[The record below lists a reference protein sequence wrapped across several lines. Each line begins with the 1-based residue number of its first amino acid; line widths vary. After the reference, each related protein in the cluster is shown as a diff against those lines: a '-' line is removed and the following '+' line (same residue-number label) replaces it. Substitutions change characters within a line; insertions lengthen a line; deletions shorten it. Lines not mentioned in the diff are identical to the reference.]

1 MIPTTPSTELPAVSL
16 KPFSPASVTPVSPPH
31 ADATPEQSLSCIS
44 TNCLSLFNKLS
55 ELRQLVFDREPS
67 LIALTETW
75 LVPDVKDS
83 ELDIPNFSLF
93 RSDSPRGRCG
103 GVALYLSN
111 KLEGAVLADNGLNT
125 PHLNTLWITLPLE
138 KRDRLLIGLI
148 YRSPATSEAENNS
161 LLSYLSELSLTH
173 HFSHL
178 LLMGDFNAPNL
189 DWLNYRVPNSGF
201 SKSFFEI
208 VIQKPWFQHVQFPTR
223 SRSNQIPSLLDLVI
237 SNERHYVDTVESL
250 PPLGS
255 SDHSV
260 LVFDFICYW
269 RHSHPPVQTFRNFS
283 RANFIGMRNF
293 LNETS
298 FAQSSAD
305 SLFIAVQ
312 STLLQADLTF
322 IPRKIA
328 RNSRVSPLPRPI
340 RRLLDLRSK
349 LYAKQLH
356 SQDPR
361 DIRAFRDSRNACK
374 SAIRRHHQYLQSKVL
389 DLARRNK
396 NSLFRFMKRKRQN
409 KPSALTLRKAN
420 GTTTSD
426 GAEVAELF
434 RAFYETLFAP
444 MSLQSFPL
452 PTPKNFVTPLED
464 VDFTVGDVQRL
475 LSSLN
480 PFSAMGPDGIHP
492 RILKEVSVPLSEP
505 FHKLLQISL
514 STGSIPLQW
523 RDALVVPIYKSGDRH
538 SPVSY
543 RPISLTCIPCK
554 IMERILKQAIL
565 RHLTSNSLLSSSQHG
580 FLPNRSC
587 TTNLLIFMDSLTEA
601 RDVGL
606 ISDAVFFDFAKA
618 FDRVPHAP
626 LLSKMHALGIRG
638 SVYRWIEAFLGNRS
652 FKVKTGQTLS
662 ESSPI
667 SSGVPQGSVL
677 GPLLFLIFITD
688 LPDVVASNVLLYADD
703 LKIWNS
709 DNPAILQADI
719 NAITAWSNMWG
730 LPLNFEKCVHMAFGG
745 ESGNHFTISGSSE
758 TRIASVT
765 TKKELGVLF
774 TSSLSFSDHHL
785 AAAKKGFAVL
795 AMIKRT
801 FPRIQARDFHTLYGV
816 YVRPLLEYASQV
828 VHSGLCK
835 DALAIERVQRRA
847 TKLVCGLRNIDY
859 PSRLRTLNLF
869 PLEYRR
875 LRGDLIFTFF
885 LFRSGLAEKF
895 FIMCPDNNRRG
906 HDKKIYKRRPRTFL
920 RQHFFSF
927 RIVDQWNRLPSS
939 VTDAGTTL
947 AFKSLLDACLNP
959 LPPKK

>member
-1 MIPTTPSTELPAVSL
+1 MTPATSLTQLHEVSSKSVSLASTTPVPSS
-16 KPFSPASVTPVSPPH
+16 H
-31 ADATPEQSLSCIS
+31 ADADPERSLSCIS
-44 TNCLSLFNKLS
+44 TNCQSLLNKLS
-55 ELRQLVFDREPS
+55 ELRQMVFDREPS
-67 LIALTETW
+67 IIALTETW

-83 ELDIPNFSLF
+83 ELDIPNYSLL
-93 RSDSPRGRCG
+93 RSYSPRGRCG

-111 KLEGAVLADNGLNT
+111 KLVGAVQADKGLNT
-125 PHLNTLWITLPLE
+125 PYLNSLWITLPLE
-138 KRDRLLIGLI
+138 KRDCLLIGLV
-148 YRSPATSEAENNS
+148 YRSPSTSEAENVS
-161 LLSYLSELSLTH
+161 LLSYLSELSHTH

-178 LLMGDFNAPNL
+178 LIMGDFNAPKL
-189 DWLNYRVPNSGF
+189 DWLNYGASNSGF
-201 SKSFFEI
+201 SKSFLEI
-208 VIQKPWFQHVQFPTR
+208 ITQKPWFQHVLYPTR
-223 SRSNQIPSLLDLVI
+223 SRAHQNPSLLDLVI
-237 SNERHYVDTVESL
+237 SNEKHFVDTVRCL

-255 SDHSV
+255 SDHFV
-260 LVFDFICYW
+260 LAFDFICYW
-269 RHSHPPVQTFRNFS
+269 RHSHPLIQTFRNFS
-283 RANFIGMRNF
+283 QADFPGMRDF
-293 LNETS
+293 LGETT
-298 FAQSSAD
+298 FPQSSPD
-305 SLFIAVQ
+305 SLFIALQ
-312 STLLQADLTF
+312 SRIHQADLTF
-322 IPRKIA
+322 IPRKIS
-328 RNSRVSPLPRPI
+328 RNSHGSPLPRPI

-349 LYAKQLH
+349 LFAKQLH
-356 SQDPR
+356 SHDPC
-361 DIRAFRDSRNACK
+361 DIQAFKESRNACK
-374 SAIRRHHQYLQSKVL
+374 SAIRQHNRGIQSRVL

-396 NSLFRFMKRKRQN
+396 NSLFKFMKRKRQN
-409 KPSALTLRKAN
+409 KPSALTLRKVD

-426 GAEVAELF
+426 GAEVADLF

-444 MSLQSFPL
+444 LPPQPFPP
-452 PTPKNFVTPLED
+452 PTPKTFCSPLEK
-464 VDFTVGDVQRL
+464 VEFTVEEVQRL
-475 LSSLN
+475 LTALN

-492 RILKEVSVPLSEP
+492 RILKEVAVPLSEP
-505 FHKLLQISL
+505 FHKLLQLSL

-565 RHLTSNSLLSSSQHG
+565 HHLTSNSLLSPSQHG

-638 SVYRWIEAFLGNRS
+638 SVYRWIEAFLSNRS
-652 FKVKTGQTLS
+652 FRVKTGQTLS
-662 ESSPI
+662 DSSPI

-677 GPLLFLIFITD
+677 GPLLFLIFIND

-709 DNPAILQADI
+709 QNPATLQSDI
-719 NAITAWSNMWG
+719 DAITAWSNMWG

-745 ESGNHFTISGSSE
+745 ESGNHFTINGTSQISI
-758 TRIASVT
+758 TSVT

-801 FPRIQARDFHTLYGV
+801 FPRIQANDFHALYGV

-828 VHSGLCK
+828 VHSGLQK
-835 DALAIERVQRRA
+835 DALVIERVQRRA
-847 TKLVCGLRNIDY
+847 TKLVCGLRNVDY
-859 PSRLRTLNLF
+859 PSRLRILNLF

-895 FIMCPDNNRRG
+895 FTMCPENNRRG
-906 HDKKIYKRRPRTFL
+906 HNKKIYKKRPKTFL

-947 AFKSLLDACLNP
+947 AFKSLLDACHNP